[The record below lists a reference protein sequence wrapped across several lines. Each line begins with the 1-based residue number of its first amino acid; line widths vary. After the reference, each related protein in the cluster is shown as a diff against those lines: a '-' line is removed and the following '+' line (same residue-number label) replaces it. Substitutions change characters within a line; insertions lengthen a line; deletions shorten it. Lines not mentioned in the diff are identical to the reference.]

1 MPARKTLL
9 ILCLL
14 VAACGDKGGPDVD
27 SGGEDS
33 ALGNGS
39 GGEGADSGGA
49 DGGESGGGD
58 AGGGSGSSSS
68 DQPPTMT
75 AADAYCYQ
83 HETGEPFWSWVV
95 SGQADDPQGI
105 DTLEAIV
112 PEGVVVRVDGTE
124 RARLPF
130 ACSDTGACSA
140 SFGETEAGATCADAA
155 RTTFE
160 LTALDEDGNRS
171 DPAVATGRQGP

>member
-1 MPARKTLL
+1 MPARTTLQT
-9 ILCLL
+9 LCLL
-14 VAACGDKGGPDVD
+14 IAACGDKGGPDVD
-27 SGGEDS
+27 SGGEDTVV
-33 ALGNGS
+33 GTGS

-49 DGGESGGGD
+49 DGGEAGGGD

-68 DQPPTMT
+68 DPPTMT

-83 HETGEPFWSWVV
+83 HETGDQFWSWVV

>member
-1 MPARKTLL
+1 MPARTTLL
-9 ILCLL
+9 TLYLL
-14 VAACGDKGGPDVD
+14 LSACGDKGGLDVD
-27 SGGEDS
+27 SGSEDT
-33 ALGNGS
+33 AAGAGS
-39 GGEGADSGGA
+39 GGGGADSGGA
-49 DGGESGGGD
+49 GGGESGGGD
-58 AGGGSGSSSS
+58 AGGGSGGSSS
-68 DQPPTMT
+68 DQPPTMM

-83 HETGEPFWSWVV
+83 HETGEQFWTWVV
-95 SGQADDPQGI
+95 TGQADDPQGI

-112 PEGVVVRVDGTE
+112 PEGVVVKVDGTE

-140 SFGETEAGATCADAA
+140 SFGETEAGATCAEAA